1 MIFYVEALTEDG
13 KAALEKEM
21 AERTLEQRI
30 KARMVVKI
38 KIKKLEPL
46 TLSFQP
52 SKAVMFS
59 VKMMGTLGK
68 YREDFEKEL
77 CLGIEKNGASK
88 EDYKLWV
95 VGTR

>member
-38 KIKKLEPL
+38 KIK
-46 TLSFQP
+46 
-52 SKAVMFS
+52 
-59 VKMMGTLGK
+59 
-68 YREDFEKEL
+68 
-77 CLGIEKNGASK
+77 
-88 EDYKLWV
+88 
-95 VGTR
+95 